1 MYNTKKNNKRKSCRY
16 FVIHWKGNEIKAF
29 LGFLLKKKFVHEENV
44 THNAGKCWGWGG
56 WSFFFCWPNKM

>member
-29 LGFLLKKKFVHEENV
+29 LGFFLKKNLFMKKMLHVNV
-44 THNAGKCWGWGG
+44 GVGVDEV
-56 WSFFFCWPNKM
+56 FFLLT